1 MENQN
6 IEREQDAQDQQEHG
20 LENLIDDAA
29 EGLWLRL
36 RDLVLVHRQL
46 ERFVF

>member
-1 MENQN
+1 MPE
-6 IEREQDAQDQQEHG
+6 ERDGTNEET
-20 LENLIDDAA
+20 LEALVEEAA

-36 RDLVLVHRQL
+36 RDVILVERRL